1 VKDALSLEKSKVSRE
16 IWIGRN
22 SSASLTF
29 PKSLTG
35 AAENDLMAFAFM
47 AAFAGILMV
56 DRIMML
62 ICSV

>member
-1 VKDALSLEKSKVSRE
+1 VSRE